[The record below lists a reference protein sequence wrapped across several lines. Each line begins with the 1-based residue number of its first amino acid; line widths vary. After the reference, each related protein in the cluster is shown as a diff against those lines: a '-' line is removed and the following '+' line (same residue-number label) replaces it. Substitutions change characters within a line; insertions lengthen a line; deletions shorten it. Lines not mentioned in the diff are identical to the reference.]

1 MNISMGSKIKELRRR
16 RGLSQKELANH
27 LGVSFQT
34 VSKWENDV
42 AMPDV
47 SLIPVIAYF
56 FDVSTDEL
64 FDYERINT
72 ERKIEEL
79 CAEAAKLRY
88 ENPAKAEEIL
98 KQGLKQYPANEIIL
112 NNLLYTMRSPERN
125 QEVVEICKSILE
137 VTKLDDVKYDVL
149 RILAETYH
157 AMGEQALIKP
167 TLEQIPEIYFSK
179 VELVAKLLDGAEA
192 LEVAMLQALLSRDDL
207 LDMLSRAA
215 QLYHEKGEKEKA
227 EDYAALTRKLYALF
241 EGRTDMLDYNRGRE
255 QEWLKETI
263 WPRLD
268 FTVEEKKC

>member
-1 MNISMGSKIKELRRR
+1 MNILIGRKIKELRRK
-16 RGLSQKELANH
+16 RGISQKELANY
-27 LGVSFQT
+27 LGISFQT
-34 VSKWENDV
+34 ISKWENDV

-72 ERKIEEL
+72 ERRIEEI
-79 CAEAAKLRY
+79 CAEAAALRDD
-88 ENPAKAEEIL
+88 NPAKAEEIL
-98 KQGLKQYPANEIIL
+98 RQGLKQYPANEIIL
-112 NNLLYTMRSPERN
+112 NNLLYTMRAPERN
-125 QEVVEICKSILE
+125 QEVVEVCKSILE

-157 AMGEQALIKP
+157 ARGEQALVKP

-179 VELVAKLLDGAEA
+179 VELKAKLLEGKDA
-192 LEVAMLQALLSRDDL
+192 LEAAMLQALLSRDDL

-215 QLYHEKGEKEKA
+215 ELYHELGVEEKA
-227 EDYAALTRKLYALF
+227 EDYAALTKKVYALF
-241 EGRTDMLDYNRGRE
+241 EDRTDMLDYNRGRE
-255 QEWLKETI
+255 QAWLKETV

-268 FTVEEKKC
+268 F

>member
-1 MNISMGSKIKELRRR
+1 MNISMGRKIKELRRK

-34 VSKWENDV
+34 ISKWENDV

-72 ERKIEEL
+72 ERKIEEI
-79 CAEAAKLRY
+79 CAEAAKCRD

-98 KQGLKQYPANEIIL
+98 RQGLKQYPSNEIIL
-112 NNLLYTMRSPERN
+112 NNLLYTMRAPERN

-137 VTKLDDVKYDVL
+137 VTRLDDVKYDVL

-157 AMGEQALIKP
+157 AMGEQALVKP

-179 VELVAKLLDGAEA
+179 VELAAKLLEGEEA
-192 LEVAMLQALLSRDDL
+192 LKAAVLQAVLSRDDL
-207 LDMLSRAA
+207 LDMLSRTA
-215 QLYHEKGEKEKA
+215 QLYHEKGEDGKA
-227 EDYAALTRKLYALF
+227 ADYADLTKKVYALF
-241 EGRTDMLDYNRGRE
+241 EGRTDALDDNWGRE
-255 QEWLKETI
+255 QDWLKETI
-263 WPRLD
+263 WPRLE
-268 FTVEEKKC
+268 F